1 MARSKHFSTSRDG
14 RSRRGFGSNQTAAQ
28 KQKQTESVDTHSEP
42 ESNHAAVG
50 GAENAGQPH
59 EGGAPHGEAGEAHQ
73 RSKRRFK
80 PGTVALRE
88 IRKLQ
93 KTWNHLIPAAPFIRI
108 VKDMTF
114 FYSQEVNRWQAE
126 ALVAIQEAAES
137 YLIELFEDA
146 NLCAIHAKRV
156 TLMQKD
162 LHLARRIAGRRH
174 W

>member
-1 MARSKHFSTSRDG
+1 MARTKHFSD
-14 RSRRGFGSNQTAAQ
+14 SRRGRPRKRFGSNQSAVQ
-28 KQKQTESVDTHSEP
+28 QQQERVSRDTTSAP
-42 ESNHAAVG
+42 ASNHAVA
-50 GAENAGQPH
+50 GAENAR
-59 EGGAPHGEAGEAHQ
+59 EPHGGGTRNEEAGKARR
-73 RSKRRFK
+73 RSKHRFR

-93 KTWNHLIPAAPFIRI
+93 KTWNYLIPAAAFIRI

-114 FYSQEVNRWQAE
+114 FYSRVVNRWRAE

-137 YLIELFEDA
+137 FVIELFEDA

-162 LHLARRIAGRRH
+162 IHLARRIGGRRH

>member
-1 MARSKHFSTSRDG
+1 MVKTKHSSNSG
-14 RSRRGFGSNQTAAQ
+14 RAGPRRRLGSNQTPVQ
-28 KQKQTESVDTHSEP
+28 RQQETESRDTTYAP
-42 ESNHAAVG
+42 ESNRAVG

-59 EGGAPHGEAGEAHQ
+59 DGGTRDEEAGEARRRVKH
-73 RSKRRFK
+73 RFK
-80 PGTVALRE
+80 PGTVALKE

-93 KTWNHLIPAAPFIRI
+93 KTWNNLIPAAAFIRI

-114 FYSQEVNRWQAE
+114 FYSKEVNRWRAE
-126 ALVAIQEAAES
+126 ALVALQEAAES
-137 YLIELFEDA
+137 FVIELFEDA

-162 LHLARRIAGRRH
+162 LHLARRIGGRRH

>member
-1 MARSKHFSTSRDG
+1 MARTKHLTNSRRG
-14 RSRRGFGSNQTAAQ
+14 RSRRRFGSNQSAVQ
-28 KQKQTESVDTHSEP
+28 QQQETESRDTTSAP
-42 ESNHAAVG
+42 ESNRAVVG

-59 EGGAPHGEAGEAHQ
+59 DGGTRNEAGEARQ
-73 RSKRRFK
+73 RLKHRFR

-93 KTWNHLIPAAPFIRI
+93 KTWNNLIPAAAFIRI

-114 FYSQEVNRWQAE
+114 YYSSEVNRWRAE

-137 YLIELFEDA
+137 FLIELFEDA

-162 LHLARRIAGRRH
+162 IHLARRIGGKRH

>member
-59 EGGAPHGEAGEAHQ
+59 EGEAGEAHQ